1 MNTDTLFTILTGY
14 DCNISKISRVNK
26 IWKEI
31 LYMPMP
37 LHKKSFREIKRD
49 EFILANS
56 NQIKKDLISEL
67 ERKIIMTLI
76 MIKTGKII

>member
-1 MNTDTLFTILTGY
+1 
-14 DCNISKISRVNK
+14 
-26 IWKEI
+26 
-31 LYMPMP
+31 MP